1 MQIGDLEA
9 ALSVLEDMY
18 LINKH
23 PDVVTFT
30 TLFDAL
36 GRTGRLDEA
45 AELITKML
53 CKGLDPTPV
62 TYRTVIHHYCKWEQV
77 DDMLKLLEKM
87 LVRKP
92 LKTLYNQVIEK
103 LCAFGKPE
111 EAEKLL
117 GKVLRTASNLDANTC
132 HVLIE
137 SYLTKGLPLSAN
149 RVASRMFSRNL
160 VPDLKLCQKVSKKLM
175 SDGKLVEADN
185 LMLQLVE
192 RGIQQNETNL

>member
-1 MQIGDLEA
+1 
-9 ALSVLEDMY
+9 MY
-18 LINKH
+18 LVNKH
-23 PDVVTFT
+23 LDVVTFT

-36 GRTGRLDEA
+36 GRTDRLDEA

-53 CKGLDPTPV
+53 CKGLEPTP
-62 TYRTVIHHYCKWEQV
+62 
-77 DDMLKLLEKM
+77 
-87 LVRKP
+87 
-92 LKTLYNQVIEK
+92 
-103 LCAFGKPE
+103 
-111 EAEKLL
+111 
-117 GKVLRTASNLDANTC
+117 VLRTASNLNANTC

-149 RVASRMFSRNL
+149 RVTSRMFSRNL

-175 SDGKLVEADN
+175 SDEKLVETDN